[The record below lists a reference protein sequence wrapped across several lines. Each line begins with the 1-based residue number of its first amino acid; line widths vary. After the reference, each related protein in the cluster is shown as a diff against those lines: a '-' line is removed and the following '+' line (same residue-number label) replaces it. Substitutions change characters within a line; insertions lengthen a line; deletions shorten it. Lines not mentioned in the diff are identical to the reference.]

1 MREGHPGVLI
11 VDLAGHALEV
21 YRDPAPDAEAPF
33 GGGYRELVT
42 LRPGETIT
50 PVAAPAA
57 VVAVADLVP

>member
-1 MREGHPGVLI
+1 
-11 VDLAGHALEV
+11 V

-33 GGGYRELVT
+33 GWGYRELVT